1 MTNIPNIQPDARGTT
16 ILEAPDKTVSV
27 REVFGID
34 IDMESVEK
42 ANRLYEK
49 QGKGA
54 RNDAMAMQ
62 YLMPG
67 WKYDPKRPAFLF
79 KE

>member
-1 MTNIPNIQPDARGTT
+1 MPFSSSALTSPASVYLEGGCVKIPDRPG
-16 ILEAPDKTVSV
+16 L
-27 REVFGID
+27 GID